1 MREVIDIKSFKLI
14 KCSKVLYINK
24 RLKYINQFEIS
35 RTDLV
40 KNRLPNML
48 DIVNRIKLPTLDLG
62 MEENLKNIENIV
74 KNVQMHIPK
83 VNNFAEDIIIKVNR
97 VINDSI
103 KIHINLINN
112 ITANIDY
119 SELRRSID
127 LLEENL
133 KIFIKYCKKHKLSMK
148 LEYFSDYYDIYFEK
162 NKITDEDIYVTFKS
176 HYLIIKNNLIENDFY
191 YPKKFYIRRLI
202 DNFEKRRYTET
213 AMLALATIDYL
224 TIYNTFQEERESK
237 YKSINKI
244 LNKEIYGSEEE
255 IEQVITQYTVKIIK
269 EYYGTNNNIE
279 DPEYINRN
287 RLMHGIMDIE
297 KIKKIDCIKLIYL
310 LDILSTI
317 KIELVKE

>member
-244 LNKEIYGSEEE
+244 LYSKY
-255 IEQVITQYTVKIIK
+255 
-269 EYYGTNNNIE
+269 
-279 DPEYINRN
+279 
-287 RLMHGIMDIE
+287 
-297 KIKKIDCIKLIYL
+297 
-310 LDILSTI
+310 
-317 KIELVKE
+317 